1 MADQRFK
8 ALVVRE
14 SEPGRFERAVERRRL
29 DELPSGEVLVRVA
42 YSSLNYKDAL
52 SATGHKGVSRSFPH
66 TPGIDAAGRVSESS
80 DPRFKEGDQVIVTSY
95 DLGMGTAGGF
105 GEFIRVPADW
115 VVPLPQ
121 GLSLRESMVL
131 GTAGFTAALG
141 LHKLQ
146 QGGLAPDQGEV
157 LVTGATGGVGSLAVA
172 IYSRAGFR
180 VVAATGKKD
189 AHAWLQELGAAEVVD
204 RSEVDES
211 SDRPLLKGRWA
222 AVMDTVGGSVL
233 ATGLKSTLYGAGVA
247 CCGLVASAELNTS
260 VYPFIL
266 RGVALYGVDSAQ
278 CPMPVRT
285 RLWQRLAGEWKPHAL
300 DRIAHAC
307 DLDGLS
313 GEIDKILAGRQ
324 RGRVL
329 VDLG

>member
-14 SEPGRFERAVERRRL
+14 PEPGRFERAVEWRRL
-29 DELPSGEVLVRVA
+29 DELPPGEVLIRVA

-66 TPGIDAAGRVSESS
+66 TPGIDAAGHVAEST
-80 DPRFKEGDQVIVTSY
+80 DPRFKEGDEVIVTSY

-105 GEFIRVPADW
+105 GQFIRVPAEW

-121 GLSLRESMVL
+121 GLSLRESMIL

-141 LHKLQ
+141 LHKLE
-146 QGGLAPDQGEV
+146 QGGLAPEQGEV

-172 IYSRAGFR
+172 IYSRAGYR
-180 VVAATGKKD
+180 VIAATGKKE
-189 AHAWLQELGAAEVVD
+189 AHAWLQELGAVEVIE
-204 RSEVDES
+204 RAAVDEH

-222 AVMDTVGGSVL
+222 AIMDTVGGNVL
-233 ATGLKSTLYGAGVA
+233 ATGLKTTLYGAGVA

-266 RGVALYGVDSAQ
+266 RGVTLYGVDSAQ
-278 CPMPVRT
+278 CPMSVRA
-285 RLWQRLAGEWKPHAL
+285 RLWQRLSHEWKPNAL
-300 DRIAHAC
+300 DRIVHQC

-313 GEIDKILAGRQ
+313 GEIATILDGRQ

-329 VDLG
+329 VDLR